1 MEAILST
8 NGLIHE
14 YKGGVVALKGIDL
27 NIYDNELISIIGQNG
42 SGKTTLVK
50 HFNGLLKPTKG
61 TVTIDGE
68 ITTDKSVGYLSRKVG
83 YVFQNPNH
91 QFFSKT
97 VKEELMVGPKNF
109 KLSPEVAK
117 ERIDYVVDLLKIS
130 DILND
135 HPMTLDHTS
144 KKIVSIAS
152 VLTFAPKIVIMDEP
166 TGGLDEPGRQLLRKT
181 IKLLHEKG
189 NTIIIISH
197 DMDFVAEN
205 TERVIVMANGQ
216 ILIDS
221 NCEGAFRENK
231 ILEKAWIEP
240 PQITLLGKELGF
252 NEEIILS
259 VEDFVAK
266 FKNKKANSIDREG
279 KLCKIEEPQ
288 L

>member
-1 MEAILST
+1 MKPILNT
-8 NGLIHE
+8 NGLVHE

-27 NIYDNELISIIGQNG
+27 TIYDNDLISIIGQNG
-42 SGKTTLVK
+42 SGKSTLVK
-50 HFNGLLKPTKG
+50 HFNGLLKPTEG

-68 ITTDKSVGYLSRKVG
+68 STTGKSVGYLSRKVG

-109 KLSPEVAK
+109 KLSSEMAK
-117 ERIDYVVDLLKIS
+117 ERIDYVVDLLQIN

-135 HPMTLDHTS
+135 HPMTLDYTS

-152 VLTFAPKIVIMDEP
+152 VLTSAPKIVIMDEP

-181 IKLLHEKG
+181 IKLLHEQG
-189 NTIIIISH
+189 HTVIIISH

-205 TERVIVMANGQ
+205 TERVIVMAKGQ

-221 NCEGAFRENK
+221 NCEGAFRESEV
-231 ILEKAWIEP
+231 LEKAWIEP

-252 NEEIILS
+252 DNEIILN
-259 VEDFVAK
+259 VPDFVAK
-266 FKNKKANSIDREG
+266 FKNQKVNHIF
-279 KLCKIEEPQ
+279 
-288 L
+288 